1 MMYQTKEFTGATHTD
16 VAIWVSICV
25 VGWVSW
31 LFAILLHIINLD
43 DARVGIPHNL
53 Q

>member
-1 MMYQTKEFTGATHTD
+1 MVAWLKMMYQTKEFTGATHTD

-31 LFAILLHIINLD
+31 LFAT
-43 DARVGIPHNL
+43 VTHNSSG
-53 Q
+53 